1 MYTFATQGD
10 KLALKAFDITADI
23 LGRKL
28 ADLCTVI
35 SPEAIFIF
43 GGLANAK
50 ELIVDATKVY
60 LEKYMMPVFKDK
72 VKVLPSA
79 LLGTN
84 IAVLGA
90 SAVVM

>member
-1 MYTFATQGD
+1 MGHF
-10 KLALKAFDITADI
+10 LKTGFQSTRKSRDIT
-23 LGRKL
+23 LPTKVRLVKPM
-28 ADLCTVI
+28 VF
-35 SPEAIFIF
+35 PPIFIF

-90 SAVVM
+90 SALVM